1 MCPRGVL
8 RPQISEIGCAV
19 AFMRSEIRTHV
30 DAQYATFLGSPKF
43 SDSREFNFILQFAPR
58 WVLLDIEQ
66 RACGT
71 NILP

>member
-1 MCPRGVL
+1 MCP
-8 RPQISEIGCAV
+8 
-19 AFMRSEIRTHV
+19 RSEIRTHV

-66 RACGT
+66 GACGT